1 MRSYR
6 PLHGRKIDPAWLGW
20 FTKIYGINS
29 LQPMHCLKPTERVS
43 SCAAAPQDPNAL
55 PAKEAQGLRLFS
67 YELGHLR
74 RQLGGGGA
82 WMDEIQHELEPR
94 ISNLNDHFKRW
105 LDGLSEDDLKKDA
118 VIAEVKHRAKELGE
132 LNRNLGDDGAWS
144 EIDNEVKRRL
154 R

>member
-1 MRSYR
+1 MVHEDLWNQLVTAYALLETDRARFVLCSRS
-6 PLHGRKIDPAWLGW
+6 PG
-20 FTKIYGINS
+20 
-29 LQPMHCLKPTERVS
+29 
-43 SCAAAPQDPNAL
+43 PNAL
-55 PAKEAQGLRLFS
+55 PAKEAQGLKLFS

-82 WMDEIQHELEPR
+82 WMDEIQHELKPR

-132 LNRNLGDDGAWS
+132 LNQNLGDHGAWS
-144 EIDNEVKRRL
+144 EIDNDIKRRL
-154 R
+154 K